1 MNKIVKVLLSKL
13 AWIIVAFVVFYF
25 TLSAFNLVPQGMK
38 DMVSWLAS
46 NFTTV
51 TFLVCF
57 MIAAYLVNKI
67 LNRHKGKDQE

>member
-25 TLSAFNLVPQGMK
+25 TLSAFNLVPQPMQ
-38 DMVSWLAS
+38 DMVAWLAS
-46 NFTTV
+46 NFTTI
-51 TFLVCF
+51 TILICF
-57 MIAAYLVNKI
+57 MVAAYLVNKI

>member
-38 DMVSWLAS
+38 DLVAWIAS
-46 NFTTV
+46 NFTTI
-51 TFLVCF
+51 TILICF
-57 MIAAYLVNKI
+57 MTGAYLFHEI
-67 LNRHKGKDQE
+67 LNRHKGNKE